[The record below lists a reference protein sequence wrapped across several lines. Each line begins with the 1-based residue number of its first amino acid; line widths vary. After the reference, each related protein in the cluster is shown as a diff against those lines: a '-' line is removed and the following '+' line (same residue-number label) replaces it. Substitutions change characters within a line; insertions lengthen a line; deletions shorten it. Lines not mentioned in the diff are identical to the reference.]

1 MRILAHASRMLNKK
15 IYPRLDA
22 IAADAE
28 LEDKP
33 PEDLSRLADILH
45 NGCERA
51 VVEYEEKLKEDAN
64 FDGKLYTVFPHLIT
78 QGDYR

>member
-1 MRILAHASRMLNKK
+1 MGTETYFEKEVIQKSPIGLLRILE
-15 IYPRLDA
+15 IYRRLDA

-33 PEDLSRLADILH
+33 QEDLSRLAEILH

-51 VVEYEEKLKEDAN
+51 VAEYEEKLKEDPN
-64 FDGKLYTVFPHLIT
+64 FDGEL
-78 QGDYR
+78 